1 MQGHALPF
9 YFIQNMDVHKKRE
22 HAMSTTARTL
32 NVNASGVSAASHAHS
47 HSSTATNKRY
57 TTWPAATKP
66 AFYAAF
72 YAVDEATWGTIA

>member
-1 MQGHALPF
+1 MDGHE
-9 YFIQNMDVHKKRE
+9 KRE
-22 HAMSTTARTL
+22 HAMSTIVSTH
-32 NVNASGVSAASHAHS
+32 NVNASRVSAASHAHS

-57 TTWPAATKP
+57 TTWPTATKP